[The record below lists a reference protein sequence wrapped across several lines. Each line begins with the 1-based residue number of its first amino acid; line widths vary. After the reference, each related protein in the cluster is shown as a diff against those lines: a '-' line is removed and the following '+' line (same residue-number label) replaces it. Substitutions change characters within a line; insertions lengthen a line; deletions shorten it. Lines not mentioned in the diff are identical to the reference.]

1 MNISS
6 ATNGKLSQKSYEDLE
21 NQTGMELKDISK
33 ERASE
38 KISFL
43 NITSQPREVI
53 PTTYSLAL
61 IKMEDAT
68 HRLQLMLNV

>member
-1 MNISS
+1 
-6 ATNGKLSQKSYEDLE
+6 
-21 NQTGMELKDISK
+21 MELKDISK

-53 PTTYSLAL
+53 PTPGSN
-61 IKMEDAT
+61 KMDVDIL
-68 HRLQLMLNV
+68 HLQLI

>member
-53 PTTYSLAL
+53 PTYSLAL

>member
-1 MNISS
+1 
-6 ATNGKLSQKSYEDLE
+6 
-21 NQTGMELKDISK
+21 MELKDISK

-53 PTTYSLAL
+53 PTAVFLVQT
-61 IKMEDAT
+61 KMDVDIL
-68 HRLQLMLNV
+68 HLQLI

>member
-1 MNISS
+1 
-6 ATNGKLSQKSYEDLE
+6 
-21 NQTGMELKDISK
+21 MELKDISK

-53 PTTYSLAL
+53 PTVFPGSN
-61 IKMEDAT
+61 KMDVDIL
-68 HRLQLMLNV
+68 HLQLI

>member
-43 NITSQPREVI
+43 NIASQPRVI
-53 PTTYSLAL
+53 PTTVLAL

>member
-1 MNISS
+1 MYHHLLTANYH
-6 ATNGKLSQKSYEDLE
+6 KKSYEDLE

-53 PTTYSLAL
+53 PVHVPWFKQKWT
-61 IKMEDAT
+61 
-68 HRLQLMLNV
+68 

>member
-1 MNISS
+1 DAILNISS

-38 KISFL
+38 KNFVLKYYSSTKRSYPNSSI
-43 NITSQPREVI
+43 PR
-53 PTTYSLAL
+53 L
-61 IKMEDAT
+61 
-68 HRLQLMLNV
+68 